1 MDGCCVLSLLSTTC
15 TRPTAF
21 LHHAASRVG
30 NISRLIQLCGLGLVN
45 CWAVFFRKTTT
56 RFFRLSMCH
65 FLALCLFAALDCR
78 LYVFT
83 FFRLLCLRSGGGG
96 GEGGREGGQLPRS
109 KPKGVTAKRNHTSD
123 IHRFCRFIDS
133 SQSKNSIRTTPSA
146 PIIISRAGIK

>member
-1 MDGCCVLSLLSTTC
+1 MDGWMDGCCVLSLLSTTC

-65 FLALCLFAALDCR
+65 FLALGLFAALDCR

-96 GEGGREGGQLPRS
+96 GGEGGREANCQGRNRRALP
-109 KPKGVTAKRNHTSD
+109 PNVITYPTS
-123 IHRFCRFIDS
+123 IDFAVLLIQANQRILS
-133 SQSKNSIRTTPSA
+133 ELLQVRL
-146 PIIISRAGIK
+146 